1 MPAKYKKS
9 VFFLMVGVGLTVL
22 TVVSFMIFVNTAYA
36 QSNQQTISDDIAN
49 NPLAQ
54 EILEKIE
61 KSKRWIENIQKRN
74 SENLEKQ
81 KEIEEKRAEVLKH
94 LEDDLKKWED
104 LWESYTFDSKLERT
118 LANHPANSTD
128 TIYDHPLKFTASKI
142 NAGRAALSE
151 VIENGG
157 GPEEARNAFVK
168 AAKISRAELISA
180 NALYNVL
187 SGNAYYNQQ
196 VLFESD
202 GQFHEISGEELRKYY
217 QDYRTNPEY
226 LKANPFDKISWED
239 LGKNN
244 PSTECRDG
252 YTLVYRSTA
261 DDYVCT
267 TDYTAE
273 MWVRHGM
280 GKVVDKNYAEEKV
293 MDVAKLE
300 KDRIAKKV
308 DSLNMHVLS
317 LHEHYEKKIS
327 DTKLKYEQLFVDT
340 KNEQIKEEKE
350 ILALFNTGNSSK
362 EDVSREITEIRE
374 KYAQLEENIS
384 DEKSRILKLLKNQQ
398 DSDIDNF
405 VQNYEHENRIDLIWN
420 SDLDSFMVKNS

>member
-1 MPAKYKKS
+1 
-9 VFFLMVGVGLTVL
+9 MVGVGLAVL
-22 TVVSFMIFVNTAYA
+22 AVVFFMIFVNTAYA
-36 QSNQQTISDDIAN
+36 QSNQQTISGDIAN
-49 NPLAQ
+49 NPVAQ

-74 SENLEKQ
+74 SENLEKRQ
-81 KEIEEKRAEVLKH
+81 EIAQKRAEVLKH
-94 LEDDLKKWED
+94 LEDDLKKWEN
-104 LWESYTFDSKLERT
+104 LWDHYTFDSRLERA

-142 NAGRAALSE
+142 NAGRAALAE

-157 GPEEARNAFVK
+157 GPEEARDAFVK
-168 AAKISRAELISA
+168 AAKISRAELISV

-202 GQFHEISGEELRKYY
+202 GQFHPISGEELRKYY

-226 LKANPFDKISWED
+226 LNANPFDKISWED

-244 PSTECRDG
+244 PYTECRDS
-252 YTLVYRSTA
+252 YVLVYRSTA

-267 TDYTAE
+267 TEYTAE
-273 MWVRHGM
+273 MWIRHGM
-280 GKVVDKNYAEEKV
+280 GRVVDENFTEQKVVDVE
-293 MDVAKLE
+293 KLE

-308 DSLNMHVLS
+308 DSLNLHVLS

-327 DTKLKYEQLFVDT
+327 DTKLKYDQLFANT
-340 KNEQIKEEKE
+340 KIEQIKEEKE
-350 ILALFNTGNSSK
+350 ILALFNAGHSSK
-362 EDVSREITEIRE
+362 DDISREITEIRE
-374 KYAQLEENIS
+374 KYTQLEENIS

-398 DSDIDNF
+398 DSDIDDF
-405 VQNYEHENRIDLIWN
+405 VQNYEHENEISLIWN
-420 SDLDSFMVKNS
+420 SNADSFVVKTS